1 MSRKFVWVIALL
13 LCCFSSSNKINLQL
27 FTDMEILA
35 GLQGVTMFS
44 ANLQKTVHG
53 NNVKMFV
60 LTSTVKF
67 EYLRK
72 S

>member
-13 LCCFSSSNKINLQL
+13 LCWFSSSNKINLQL